1 MDTSEYMPM
10 FLAEAQEHLQE
21 LNLAIVRLEED
32 PKDRETVDEI
42 FRAAHSLKGMSAT
55 MGFAQIA
62 KLTHEME
69 DVFELL
75 RQRGEGLTRE
85 AIDTV
90 LACLDAL
97 TASFDSI
104 EADGEEALDPTPLV
118 ERLHGLVRA
127 RTAEQEL
134 ERVAI
139 AVVVPEVVTSAA
151 AAGARVL
158 HVVAVLDDQV
168 LMPAVRAHMT
178 FAALGEHGELIAS
191 APPVDDIEQFSGQ
204 RLEAWIASE
213 HEEEAVTK
221 TVSNVSDVVGVEV
234 GEVGAMRAVAEPVAE
249 PEVVS
254 LPEPVAAAPAA
265 EAAPVAATAEAAPAA
280 EADAPAAP
288 AKGAEP
294 AKAAAPKASGA
305 ARTVRVD
312 AERLDALMHSM
323 GELVIHRTAVEALT
337 SSLDVPGLQ
346 QAMQELTRSSQALQS
361 MVMQVRMIPVDVVFL
376 RFPRLVRDLSGK
388 LGKEVKLNL
397 VGSET
402 ELDRTVVDA
411 LGDPLVHLV
420 RNSLDHGLEGVE
432 ERVAAGKPAVG
443 TLEISARHAGGSVV
457 IEVRDDGRGINPEAI
472 ARKAVERGL
481 IDAAAAAEI
490 NMKTAVELLFAPG
503 FSTAETTSD
512 ISGRGVGMD
521 VVRSKI
527 RELGGEVILDS
538 VPGEGTTAQ
547 IRLPLT
553 LAIVSALHVDVAG
566 GPYAIPLDRVERTLR
581 LAEQTVRSV
590 AGRRMLVLDDG
601 VLQLLEGADVFGR
614 RRTGEHQ
621 FVVIVRAQ
629 EQRLA
634 LSVDDLIGQRE
645 LVTRPLPPAVS
656 GEPVSGGAALA
667 DGRIALIVDCDA
679 LGTLTPKNQSR
690 DRGART
696 SETSTVT
703 GIGRV
708 AA

>member
-32 PKDRETVDEI
+32 PRDRETVDEI

-97 TASFDSI
+97 TGSFDSI

-134 ERVAI
+134 ERVATKPVPDIVLDI
-139 AVVVPEVVTSAA
+139 AARQ
-151 AAGARVL
+151 RVL

-168 LMPAVRAHMT
+168 LMPAVRAHMA
-178 FAALGEHGELIAS
+178 FAAMSEHGELIAS

-204 RLEAWIASE
+204 RVEAWVASE

-221 TVSNVSDVVGVEV
+221 TVSAVSDVVAVEID
-234 GEVGAMRAVAEPVAE
+234 EVGAAPAVPVPAAVAVPVAE
-249 PEVVS
+249 PEIV
-254 LPEPVAAAPAA
+254 
-265 EAAPVAATAEAAPAA
+265 AAPVAAPAVD
-280 EADAPAAP
+280 ADAPAEAAAP
-288 AKGAEP
+288 VDAAPIAEAAAP

-337 SSLDVPGLQ
+337 GSLDVPGLQ

-432 ERVAAGKPAVG
+432 ERVAAGKPEVG
-443 TLEISARHAGGSVV
+443 TLEISARHSGGSVV
-457 IEVRDDGRGINPEAI
+457 IEVRDDGRGINPEAV

-490 NMKTAVELLFAPG
+490 TMKSAVELLFAAG

-538 VPGEGTTAQ
+538 VHGEGTTAQ

-601 VLQLLEGADVFGR
+601 VLQLLDGADVFGR
-614 RRTGEHQ
+614 QSTGEHE

-645 LVTRPLPPAVS
+645 LVTRPLPSAVS

-679 LGTLTPKNQSR
+679 LDARPPKAESR
-690 DRGART
+690 DRGAR
-696 SETSTVT
+696 SAEASTVT
-703 GIGRV
+703 GNGRV